1 MTEHLY
7 NVLFRGVMSVSIPS
21 QEQFELLTD
30 YDTGS
35 AYSEAYRTIYANIR
49 FNLDKAQEKPHTLL
63 LTMISAASPQ
73 VVLAANV
80 AIIAAQSGTPTILI
94 DADLRKPGL
103 ERRFGLEK
111 GIGLRDLLQAD
122 VITPQQMQQ
131 SLRKT
136 FVNNLLLLS
145 AGSDD
150 ASEEALF
157 SSRLPGVIASMRDYL
172 AEVEDKTGMIIF
184 HSAPVLAGPDA
195 SLIGA
200 QVEQTILAIV
210 KGRTTRS
217 QAKQAQEQL
226 QRAHVNLAGIIILD
240 K

>member
-1 MTEHLY
+1 
-7 NVLFRGVMSVSIPS
+7 MSVSIPS

-35 AYSEAYRTIYANIR
+35 AYSEAYRTIYANIC

-63 LTMISAASPQ
+63 LTMISASSPR
-73 VVLAANV
+73 VALAANV
-80 AIIAAQSGTPTILI
+80 AIIAAQSGTPTILV

-103 ERRFGLEK
+103 EQRFGLEK
-111 GIGLRDLLQAD
+111 GAGLRDLLQAD
-122 VITPQQMQQ
+122 VNTPQQFQQ
-131 SLRKT
+131 CLRKT

-150 ASEEALF
+150 AGEEALF
-157 SSRLPGVIASMRDYL
+157 SSRLPEVIASMRDYL
-172 AEVEDKTGMIIF
+172 AATAEGKTGMIIF
-184 HSAPVLAGPDA
+184 HSSPVLAGPDA

-210 KGRTTRS
+210 RGRTTRG
-217 QAKQAQEQL
+217 QARQAQEQL

>member
-1 MTEHLY
+1 M
-7 NVLFRGVMSVSIPS
+7 SIPS

-30 YDTGS
+30 YDIGS
-35 AYSEAYRTIYANIR
+35 AYSEAYRTIYANIC

-63 LTMISAASPQ
+63 LTMISASSPR

-103 ERRFGLEK
+103 EQRFGLEK
-111 GIGLRDLLQAD
+111 GAGLRDLLQAD
-122 VITPQQMQQ
+122 VITPQQFQQ
-131 SLRKT
+131 CLRKT

-157 SSRLPGVIASMRDYL
+157 SSRLPG
-172 AEVEDKTGMIIF
+172 
-184 HSAPVLAGPDA
+184 
-195 SLIGA
+195 
-200 QVEQTILAIV
+200 VEQTILAIV

>member
-1 MTEHLY
+1 
-7 NVLFRGVMSVSIPS
+7 MSVSIPS
-21 QEQFELLTD
+21 EEQFELLTD

-35 AYSEAYRTIYANIR
+35 AYSESYRTIYANIC
-49 FNLDKAQEKPHTLL
+49 FKLDKAQEKPHTLL
-63 LTMISAASPQ
+63 LTMISASSPR
-73 VVLAANV
+73 VALAANV
-80 AIIAAQSGTPTILI
+80 AIIAAQSGTPTILV

-103 ERRFGLEK
+103 EQRFGLEK
-111 GIGLRDLLQAD
+111 GAGLRDLLQAD
-122 VITPQQMQQ
+122 VIAPHQFQQC
-131 SLRKT
+131 LRKT
-136 FVNNLLLLS
+136 FVNNLLLLG
-145 AGSDD
+145 AGSD
-150 ASEEALF
+150 AANGEALF

-172 AEVEDKTGMIIF
+172 AEVVEDKTGMIIF

>member
-1 MTEHLY
+1 
-7 NVLFRGVMSVSIPS
+7 MSVSIPS

-122 VITPQQMQQ
+122 VITPQQMRQ

-184 HSAPVLAGPDA
+184 HSAPALAGPDA

-200 QVEQTILAIV
+200 QVEQTMLAIV

>member
-1 MTEHLY
+1 
-7 NVLFRGVMSVSIPS
+7 MSVSIPS

-30 YDTGS
+30 YDIGS
-35 AYSEAYRTIYANIR
+35 AYSEAYRTIYANIC

-63 LTMISAASPQ
+63 LTMIASSPR

-94 DADLRKPGL
+94 DADLRKPDL
-103 ERRFGLEK
+103 EQRFGLEK
-111 GIGLRDLLQAD
+111 GAGLRDLLQAD
-122 VITPQQMQQ
+122 VITPQQFRQC
-131 SLRKT
+131 LRKT

-172 AEVEDKTGMIIF
+172 AETAEGKTGMIIF
-184 HSAPVLAGPDA
+184 HSSPVLAGPDA

>member
-1 MTEHLY
+1 M
-7 NVLFRGVMSVSIPS
+7 SIPS

-63 LTMISAASPQ
+63 LTMISASSPQ

-184 HSAPVLAGPDA
+184 HSAPALAGPDA

-226 QRAHVNLAGIIILD
+226 QRVHVNLAGIIILD

>member
-1 MTEHLY
+1 
-7 NVLFRGVMSVSIPS
+7 MSVSIPS

-35 AYSEAYRTIYANIR
+35 AYSEAYRTIYANIC

-63 LTMISAASPQ
+63 LAMISASSPR
-73 VVLAANV
+73 VALAANV
-80 AIIAAQSGTPTILI
+80 AIIAAQSGTPTILV

-103 ERRFGLEK
+103 EQRFGLEK
-111 GIGLRDLLQAD
+111 GAGLRDLLRAD
-122 VITPQQMQQ
+122 VITPQQFQQ
-131 SLRKT
+131 CLRKT

-145 AGSDD
+145 TGSDG

-172 AEVEDKTGMIIF
+172 AETVEGKTGIIIF
-184 HSAPVLAGPDA
+184 HSSPVLAGPDA

-210 KGRTTRS
+210 KGRTTRG